1 MCNLIYNI
9 TKSYKQYIYMLY
21 KFGECG
27 RYESFPTAAS
37 NRHTE

>member
-9 TKSYKQYIYMLY
+9 TKSCKKYIYY
-21 KFGECG
+21 IKFGECG
-27 RYESFPTAAS
+27 RYESVPTAAS